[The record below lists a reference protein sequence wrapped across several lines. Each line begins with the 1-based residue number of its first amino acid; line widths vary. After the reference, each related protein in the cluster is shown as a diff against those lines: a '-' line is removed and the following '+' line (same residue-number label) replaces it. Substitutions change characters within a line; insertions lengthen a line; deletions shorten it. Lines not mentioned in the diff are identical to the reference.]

1 MDKGW
6 KNYGDN
12 RKNLEC
18 FLRIVSTKVEVYS
31 SASEDSEGS
40 EELTE
45 KICFVE
51 NT

>member
-18 FLRIVSTKVEVYS
+18 FLQIVSTKVDANNC
-31 SASEDSEGS
+31 ASEDSEGS

-45 KICFVE
+45 KICIVE